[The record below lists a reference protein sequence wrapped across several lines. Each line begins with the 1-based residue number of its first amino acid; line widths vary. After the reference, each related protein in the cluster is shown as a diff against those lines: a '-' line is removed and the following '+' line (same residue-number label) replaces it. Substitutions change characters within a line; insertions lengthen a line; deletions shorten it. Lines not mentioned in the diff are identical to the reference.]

1 MFRAAVLACN
11 RPDPKLG
18 QLLPG
23 RGGSLFAL
31 SHLLFGPD
39 PMAGLTPQQRRK
51 VPSRSYWASA
61 QADLRALHSI
71 PVLHESISLGPRTT
85 GATPLPSAR
94 TQGCVPT
101 VSPRSPPLLPRVALP
116 VFEMPSPPK
125 PPSSP
130 PRTSETVALQT
141 LEEWLRSEIAP
152 LPRTAP
158 HRLTAFRHVFNELI
172 AQLPAHG
179 RLLAE
184 VKQEYERALA
194 DATAEPA
201 AVSSE

>member
-11 RPDPKLG
+11 RPYPKLG

-71 PVLHESISLGPRTT
+71 PVLHESISLGRLVRVVLEDQV
-85 GATPLPSAR
+85 GDLGKLLREPSALDK
-94 TQGCVPT
+94 V
-101 VSPRSPPLLPRVALP
+101 
-116 VFEMPSPPK
+116 
-125 PPSSP
+125 
-130 PRTSETVALQT
+130 T
-141 LEEWLRSEIAP
+141 LRK
-152 LPRTAP
+152 
-158 HRLTAFRHVFNELI
+158 LTKE
-172 AQLPAHG
+172 
-179 RLLAE
+179 
-184 VKQEYERALA
+184 
-194 DATAEPA
+194 
-201 AVSSE
+201 